1 VFDTTGLD
9 MAERLD
15 PWTIASAQMAPGER
29 LIWADGALPRTTRRR
44 STGFVVVGLGL
55 ALVALYWTSQA
66 WAAGLAVAWVGVPFT
81 ALGIGFASA
90 PWWRR
95 RAPLVYAVSD
105 RRLLIIRA
113 GPKSRVRSFGPADLQ
128 DLEIDERPDGSG
140 DLIFR
145 RETMLVPHPVDDKTR
160 NRALPRVRRTGF
172 LGVPDVR
179 RAAAAVR
186 KLKGAPP
193 SSTIAA
199 PGAAK

>member
-1 VFDTTGLD
+1 

-29 LIWADGALPRTTRRR
+29 LIWADRPLPRTTQRR
-44 STGFVVVGLGL
+44 STGFVAVGLGL

-66 WAAGLAVAWVGVPFT
+66 WAAGLPIAWVGLPLV
-81 ALGIGFASA
+81 ALGIGFAGA

-95 RAPLVYAVSD
+95 RGPLVYAVSD
-105 RRLLIIRA
+105 RRALIIRA
-113 GPKSRVRSFGPADLQ
+113 ERKARVRSFGPADLR

-160 NRALPRVRRTGF
+160 YRARPWVRRTGF
-172 LGVPDVR
+172 LAVPDVR

-186 KLKGAPP
+186 RLKDAQPGPTP
-193 SSTIAA
+193 AA
-199 PGAAK
+199 PGVAG